1 MMIARRMWLPAVALA
16 VLMLLV
22 VACTQASSTTAPS
35 AVETTS
41 AIFPK
46 NADGYADI
54 TVQPFDKLRTPQLAE
69 LLANKDFSLI
79 NVYIPYEGEIPGT
92 DVHIPYNEIEGYADQ
107 LPQDKDAAGYLHI
120 VLYCRSG
127 SMSATAS
134 KTLVE
139 MGYTNVTD
147 VQGGMNAWKAAG
159 YELLNR
165 PK

>member
-1 MMIARRMWLPAVALA
+1 MNAMAKEPMKKAYFTLLFLALLLIVGCAPATAMPEGA
-16 VLMLLV
+16 TGSNPML
-22 VACTQASSTTAPS
+22 
-35 AVETTS
+35 
-41 AIFPK
+41 
-46 NADGYADI
+46 I
-54 TVQPFDKLRTPQLAE
+54 TVEE
-69 LLANKDFSLI
+69 LNDMLEDKDFALI
-79 NVYIPYEGEIPGT
+79 NVHIPYEGEIPGT
-92 DVHIPYNEIEGYADQ
+92 DVHIPYNEIEKYADQ
-107 LPQDKDAAGYLHI
+107 LPQDKDAKI

-159 YELLNR
+159 YELLDN